1 MGDSR
6 LIWQRR
12 GYLDTRLQF
21 SFLSMILHSR
31 VVVFFIVVVEAEL
44 IARSLLTLKS
54 LLVPFGLNEGMG
66 GGVI

>member
-1 MGDSR
+1 
-6 LIWQRR
+6 
-12 GYLDTRLQF
+12 
-21 SFLSMILHSR
+21 MILHSR